1 MKLLEELWY
10 GNIEP
15 TEYDTSTCKEYKEL
29 LQEITRNEEILLKNM
44 TNEQKQIFFK
54 YTDSVRQ
61 HQTTSEC
68 LLFQY
73 SFRLGA
79 NLMLE
84 IIEKSLLLMAKLHL

>member
-10 GNIEP
+10 GNIES
-15 TEYDTSTCKEYKEL
+15 TEYDTASCRDYKEL
-29 LQEITRNEEILLKNM
+29 LQQITRNEEALLKNM
-44 TNEQKQIFFK
+44 TNEHKQLFLK
-54 YTDSVRQ
+54 YTDSVREL
-61 HQTTSEC
+61 QTISEC

-84 IIEKSLLLMAKLHL
+84 IIEK